1 MKKGLSKS
9 IKGSGKPVKRVS
21 KVKKKRTGSDIRHL
35 LRRTW
40 WVLRGAVAG
49 VLILGLIYGVYLG
62 AGKVLELD
70 SLSVRSIEVEGC
82 NNIQPES
89 IRRLAGVMK
98 GTPLLKV
105 DLNRVR
111 RKVVTHPSVLDA
123 TVVRELPDIL
133 RISVKERTPAA
144 VVLDREFALVDTEGV
159 IMSLHSSYPEG
170 YPIITGVPG
179 SREPG
184 DVVVDMKPALEV
196 LQKVS
201 RSGVIGTERISEI
214 HVDGKVIRVSLM
226 DGGTVIVLGPGNKDS
241 QIGKLARLM
250 EAGVFDTRSGG
261 YDLRFGDRV
270 IGMPDRKG
278 YTKKQN
284 GIFPAGG

>member
-1 MKKGLSKS
+1 M
-9 IKGSGKPVKRVS
+9 RY
-21 KVKKKRTGSDIRHL
+21 L
-35 LRRTW
+35 LRRGW
-40 WVLRGAVAG
+40 WVLRGAVVG
-49 VLILGLIYGVYLG
+49 VLILGTIYGVYLG
-62 AGKVLELD
+62 AGKILELD
-70 SLSVRSIEVEGC
+70 SLSVRTIEVEGC
-82 NNIQPES
+82 NNIQPDI
-89 IRRLAGVMK
+89 IRRLAGVVR
-98 GTPLLKV
+98 GTPLLKI

-133 RISVKERTPAA
+133 RISVKERIPTA

-159 IMSLHSSYPEG
+159 IMSFHSSYPAQ

-179 SREPG
+179 SWEPG
-184 DVVVDMKPALEV
+184 DVVVEMKPALEV

-201 RSGVIGTERISEI
+201 RSGLIGSDRISEI

-250 EAGVFDTRSGG
+250 EAGVFDAHSGG

-270 IGMPDRKG
+270 IGMPDKEV
-278 YTKKQN
+278 YTK
-284 GIFPAGG
+284 G

>member
-9 IKGSGKPVKRVS
+9 IKWSGKPVKRVS
-21 KVKKKRTGSDIRHL
+21 KVKKKRTGSDIRYL
-35 LRRTW
+35 LRRGW
-40 WVLRGAVAG
+40 WILRGAAAG
-49 VLILGLIYGVYLG
+49 VLILGIIYGVYLG
-62 AGKVLELD
+62 AGKILELD

-89 IRRLAGVMK
+89 IRRLAGVVM
-98 GTPLLKV
+98 GTPLLKI

-111 RKVVTHPSVLDA
+111 KKVVTHPSVLDA

-133 RISVKERTPAA
+133 RISVEERTPTA
-144 VVLDREFALVDTEGV
+144 VMLDRVFALVDAEGV
-159 IMSLHSSYPEG
+159 IMSLHDSYPEG
-170 YPIITGVPG
+170 FPIITGVPG
-179 SREPG
+179 SWEPG
-184 DVVVDMKPALEV
+184 DVIVEVRPAMEV

-201 RSGVIGTERISEI
+201 RSGLIGSERISEI
-214 HVDGKVIRVSLM
+214 RVDGKVIRISLM

-250 EAGVFDTRSGG
+250 EAGVFDTRSSG

-270 IGMPDRKG
+270 IGMPDRER
-278 YTKKQN
+278 YTK
-284 GIFPAGG
+284 G